1 VTARPHDLAD
11 LYLAPVT
18 LGMDH
23 RLQEMSGLSV
33 EDIRYR
39 VILGTDREPRTAA
52 QREEALLETLTSG
65 FDLHG
70 WKVSR
75 HPRGLEISHDTYSL
89 VLGVPANLVSY
100 LED

>member
-23 RLQEMSGLSV
+23 RLEEMSGLSV
-33 EDIRYR
+33 EDVRYR
-39 VILGTDREPRTAA
+39 VILGTDREPHTAA
-52 QREEALLETLTSG
+52 EREEALLEMLTSG
-65 FDLHG
+65 IDLHG
-70 WKVSR
+70 WKVFR
-75 HPRGLEISHDTYSL
+75 HPRGLRISHDNYSL

-100 LED
+100 LDD